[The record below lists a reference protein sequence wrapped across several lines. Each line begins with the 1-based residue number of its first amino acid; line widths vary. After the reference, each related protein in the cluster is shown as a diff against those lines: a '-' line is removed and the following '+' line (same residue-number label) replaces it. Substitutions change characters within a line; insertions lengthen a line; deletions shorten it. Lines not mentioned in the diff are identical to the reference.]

1 MNGKARLILAVPLML
16 GLGSAWAQGSE
27 EDEERYDLPGPAAQT
42 ARDASGV
49 IDNDNAQTGL
59 AVANEATMWIMDD
72 AAANR
77 PHEVT
82 ANIPLPANG
91 DGDGDVDAAQGRSD
105 TAGDDGIA
113 AIEDAKAVAAEQALD
128 ALNAAQDAIE
138 QRGRGNPPVDPPADL
153 PPQLPPVPGDPG
165 T

>member
-1 MNGKARLILAVPLML
+1 MNGKAKLILAVPLVL

-27 EDEERYDLPGPAAQT
+27 EEEERYGLPEPAVQT

-49 IDNDNAQTGL
+49 IDNDSAQTGL

-77 PHEVT
+77 PQEVT
-82 ANIPLPANG
+82 ANIPLPANE
-91 DGDGDVDAAQGRSD
+91 DGDGDVEIAQGRSD

-113 AIEDAKAVAAEQALD
+113 AIEDAKTVAAEQAQD

-138 QRGRGNPPVDPPADL
+138 QRGRGNPPVDPPADV